1 MSTVVDVE
9 EAPRPAIDPRLRQRR
24 IEVRREEG
32 RRRLRRLLI
41 AVGVLA
47 ALALVWAFTYSSFL
61 DVDHV
66 VVSGQAHT
74 TEAEVRGAANI
85 GRGQPMV
92 YLDAA
97 GAARRVE
104 ALPWVASAS
113 VHRSYPGTVHV
124 DVVERVPAVAEPLQ
138 AGGFRLIDGEGH
150 AIADTPALPS
160 GVLLMTGPTAAR
172 GDRRGGRHSAARGD
186 RRGDRAPRPAEAAGR
201 CGHVGCRRLGRPRA
215 RTAGH
220 DPPRSSD
227 QPSREVPRRDRG
239 ARQARSEHSRSACS
253 TCALPRHRCS
263 RPHDADVSV

>member
-74 TEAEVRGAANI
+74 TEAEVRGAADI
-85 GRGQPMV
+85 GRGQPMI

-113 VHRSYPGTVHV
+113 VHRSYPGTVRV

-160 GVLLMTGPTAAR
+160 GVLLMTGPTAPVAI
-172 GDRRGGRHSAARGD
+172 GAVVDTPQLAAID
-186 RRGDRAPRPAEAAGR
+186 AATVLPTPLRQRVGAVD
-201 CGHVGCRRLGRPRA
+201 VGCGRLGRPRA

-227 QPSREVPRRDRG
+227 QPSRQVPRRDRG
-239 ARQARSEHSRSACS
+239 AREARSEQADR
-253 TCALPRHRCS
+253 CARRASSPGTGARARM
-263 RPHDADVSV
+263 RDVSV

>member
-1 MSTVVDVE
+1 MSTVVDVD

-41 AVGVLA
+41 GVGVLA

-66 VVSGQAHT
+66 VVSGQTHT
-74 TEAEVRGAANI
+74 TEAEVRAAADI

-92 YLDAA
+92 YLDTA

-113 VHRSYPGTVHV
+113 VRRSYPGTVHV
-124 DVVERVPAVAEPLQ
+124 DIVERVPVVAQPVK

-150 AIADTPALPS
+150 AIADSPALPG
-160 GVLLMTGPTAAR
+160 GVLLMTGPTPPVAIGAVVDTSQLAAI
-172 GDRRGGRHSAARGD
+172 DAATVLPTPLKQRVGAVTWD
-186 RRGDRAPRPAEAAGR
+186 ADGSVALELAPQGTIRLGPPTNLPAKYLAAIAVLGKLDPKKPIGVLDVRAP
-201 CGHVGCRRLGRPRA
+201 
-215 RTAGH
+215 
-220 DPPRSSD
+220 
-227 QPSREVPRRDRG
+227 
-239 ARQARSEHSRSACS
+239 QAPVLAP
-253 TCALPRHRCS
+253 T
-263 RPHDADVSV
+263 